1 MVTGRGAQEEIDVVG
16 RFPLNNRL
24 SGNVV
29 DLCPVGALGD
39 KDFLYRQRVWFMR
52 RHPGVCTHCST
63 GCSIWVEENQDRIY
77 RLKPRENPFVNKWWM
92 CNDGRYGYPH
102 VHNPRRLSVPLRCVP
117 NTAAESGDQGSSDE
131 SWLGP
136 LETDSAKA
144 APMKRV
150 PATWTDALK
159 ALNKDLRQVGRL
171 AAVVSPFQ
179 TVEEAYLLCNLIR
192 GIDPKALLVLGPVPT
207 VGEDERF
214 PSGFTIRAEKCPN
227 RRGVERV
234 ISYVAHRATPFEELL
249 PELDQKAV
257 RGVWVAGGYTDDW
270 IDQATTSR
278 FERLKLLVVQDL
290 FPSPLSQRATYVL
303 PSAAFAER
311 EGSYVNR
318 IDRLQWVSKAIR
330 PPMGVRTEGSVYW
343 DMLGRKGLYNPQE
356 VLQDMAREI
365 PYFSAAVGE
374 IPESGVNLLGNLL
387 AG

>member
-1 MVTGRGAQEEIDVVG
+1 
-16 RFPLNNRL
+16 
-24 SGNVV
+24 
-29 DLCPVGALGD
+29 
-39 KDFLYRQRVWFMR
+39 
-52 RHPGVCTHCST
+52 
-63 GCSIWVEENQDRIY
+63 
-77 RLKPRENPFVNKWWM
+77 
-92 CNDGRYGYPH
+92 
-102 VHNPRRLSVPLRCVP
+102 
-117 NTAAESGDQGSSDE
+117 
-131 SWLGP
+131 
-136 LETDSAKA
+136 
-144 APMKRV
+144 V
-150 PATWTDALK
+150 PATWNDALK
-159 ALNKDLRQVGRL
+159 ALNKDLRQAGRL

-192 GIDPKALLVLGPVPT
+192 GIDPKALLVLGPVPM

-227 RRGVERV
+227 RRGVEAV
-234 ISYVAHRATPFEELL
+234 IAHVAHRVATFDELL

-257 RGVWVAGGYTDDW
+257 QGVWVAGGYTDDW
-270 IDQATTSR
+270 IDQATASR
-278 FERLKLLVVQDL
+278 FDRLKLVVVQDL

-303 PSAAFAER
+303 PGAAFAER

-318 IDRLQWVSKAIR
+318 IDRLQWVSKAVR